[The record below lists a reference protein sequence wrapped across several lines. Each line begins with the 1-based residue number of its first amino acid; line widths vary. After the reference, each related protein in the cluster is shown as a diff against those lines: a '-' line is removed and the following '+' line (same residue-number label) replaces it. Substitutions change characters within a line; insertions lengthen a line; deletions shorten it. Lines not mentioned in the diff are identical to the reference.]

1 MKKDKEIEEAS
12 AMEHDY
18 DYETDNYI
26 DEVELEEENDTNS
39 DEFISQ
45 IDAVKPKK
53 TRNRGKKVLFSI
65 KDYYDRS
72 IFVIKDFTEN
82 EETKFKGSDY
92 VRVLSDMAK
101 FFLADTKDEPDTFK
115 VEV

>member
-1 MKKDKEIEEAS
+1 MKNNKLID
-12 AMEHDY
+12 
-18 DYETDNYI
+18 DNQYNDNQNDDLEYQEQL
-26 DEVELEEENDTNS
+26 DEELEIKE
-39 DEFISQ
+39 EFISQ

-82 EETKFKGSDY
+82 EDTKFKGSDY
-92 VRVLSDMAK
+92 VRILSDMAK
-101 FFLADTKDEPDTFK
+101 FFLDNKQEETDTYK